1 VEEKK
6 KKRKKNNLT
15 GRLTLKFQNNM
26 EIDKI
31 LGGVSPLKKRQSSR
45 GGEKAGIATSTASR
59 RGGYAKSSGARG
71 AGGRNVG
78 GYNRQTRFQ
87 ADKWTPPPSGGDI
100 GPVASPSA
108 PAATAPY
115 SGGTTNYTFGGDTD
129 NSTTTTNTQKSEV
142 DINSG
147 GADTQEWVPE
157 VTGTDGHYETKT
169 TEPGERLGWEDAWNN
184 MEDDGNGGKKNKYG
198 KTFATLE
205 EFEKEGK
212 QWNKDNPGYKSEGGT
227 TRVWVPGTA
236 GKAGYYKTVKS
247 KGGDISVNV
256 NQKIGPPFTMR
267 AHPFYRNYGIGG
279 EPKKK

>member
-1 VEEKK
+1 
-6 KKRKKNNLT
+6 
-15 GRLTLKFQNNM
+15 M

-31 LGGVSPLKKRQSSR
+31 LGGVSPLKARSGKHAR
-45 GGEKAGIATSTASR
+45 KATSTASK
-59 RGGYAKSSGARG
+59 RGGYSKSTSSKNR
-71 AGGRNVG
+71 G

-129 NSTTTTNTQKSEV
+129 NSTTTTKTINQNSEV
-142 DINSG
+142 DIDNG
-147 GADTQEWVPE
+147 GTETQVWVPE

-227 TRVWVPGTA
+227 TKVWVPGKA
-236 GKAGYYKTVKS
+236 GKAGYYKTVRS
-247 KGGDISVNV
+247 TGSNTSVTV
-256 NQKIGPPFTMR
+256 NQNPVLFTMR
-267 AHPFYRNYGIGG
+267 ANPFYRNYGIGG